1 MNKSTRYFPKRI
13 ILLTPYDEFVIKVLW
28 LFSRL
33 LYYLV
38 EWAFPCIYRRPLRMK
53 IKKILFGAGLL
64 ALMVILGLWLRRE
77 VQIDHCLD
85 QSGRWDETRHRC
97 DGAMAR
103 QPVVSLRSNLEGHRQ
118 GD

>member
-1 MNKSTRYFPKRI
+1 
-13 ILLTPYDEFVIKVLW
+13 
-28 LFSRL
+28 
-33 LYYLV
+33 
-38 EWAFPCIYRRPLRMK
+38 MK

-77 VQIDHCLD
+77 VQRDRCLD

-97 DGAMAR
+97 DGVKAR